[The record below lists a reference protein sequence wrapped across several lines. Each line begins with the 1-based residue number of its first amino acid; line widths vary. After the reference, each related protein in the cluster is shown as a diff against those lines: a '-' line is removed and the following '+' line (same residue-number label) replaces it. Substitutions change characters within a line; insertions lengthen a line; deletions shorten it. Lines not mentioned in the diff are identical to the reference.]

1 MIVIENKDANKRWH
15 LHFFSKNFWTG
26 NIMIANIDAYNI
38 GMINGFNIYKTNTM
52 AIRES
57 KLKAFGEM

>member
-1 MIVIENKDANKRWH
+1 
-15 LHFFSKNFWTG
+15 
-26 NIMIANIDAYNI
+26 MIANIDAYNI

-57 KLKAFGEM
+57 KLKAFGEMWFFVFIVSFKENKKLPRDYIT